1 VFEQTKTGEHAP
13 GPEIAEKCYK
23 AMRARQRTLYP
34 QQVNLRST
42 RPDPTFNRVDW
53 VQVYQPLSAGLEK
66 PLFLNHGSGKI
77 ILSEN
82 ALSVQ
87 AAFTTPNKIEA
98 KTDNVQ
104 TLRFYL
110 NDQMVD
116 LGKPVTVVINGK
128 TRFEGMVEAN
138 LDAMLKDQLFLGR
151 GWRYFTAVLDI
162 DLAPSATTKPT
173 TRRTIAATTATKLY
187 FTVDDGKTFFEL
199 EASNRAPFV
208 HEEKPAF
215 RAHVFSCDG
224 GKTAF
229 VGYLSKFSPISD
241 EPLVR
246 KPGMNQWSPLSSAGA
261 GVVLDVKCPEGVAG
275 KTPVEIFPK

>member
-1 VFEQTKTGEHAP
+1 
-13 GPEIAEKCYK
+13 
-23 AMRARQRTLYP
+23 MRARTRALYP

-53 VQVYQPLSAGLEK
+53 VQVYQPINAGLEK

-82 ALSVQ
+82 AHSVQ

-116 LGKPVTVVINGK
+116 LAKPVTVVVNGK
-128 TRFEGMVEAN
+128 TRFEGVVKPD

-162 DLAPSATTKPT
+162 DLAPSASTTKPATRATVAT
-173 TRRTIAATTATKLY
+173 TTAATLF
-187 FTVDDGKTFFEL
+187 FTTDDGKTFFPL
-199 EASNRAPFV
+199 AATNRPPFV
-208 HEEKPAF
+208 HEGKPAYQ
-215 RAHVFSCDG
+215 AHVYSCDG

-229 VGYLSKFSPISD
+229 VGYLSKFSPIAD
-241 EPLVR
+241 EPLIR
-246 KPGMNQWSPLSSAGA
+246 TPGATQWSPAGSAGA
-261 GVVLDVKCPEGVAG
+261 AVVLDVKCPEVSAG
-275 KTPVEIFPK
+275 KTPVEIYPK